1 MTMNSIIGAFKI
13 IAEEAMMGSFSAIWN
28 IAKGRV
34 LDSLSEEEEDDEE
47 DD

>member
-1 MTMNSIIGAFKI
+1 MMNSIIGAFKI

-34 LDSLSEEEEDDEE
+34 LENLSEDDEE
-47 DD
+47 DEEDD

>member
-1 MTMNSIIGAFKI
+1 MMSSLGGAFKI